1 MQRVVPKLGQLSL
14 SNSALFICDVQEIF
28 RDLIHNMPS
37 VVQGSNTMLRAAK
50 ELNLPTIVTTQY
62 AARFGATMAGVGLEE
77 AMTDQMDIEV
87 FDKTKFSMLTPPV
100 IEKLEKIQQASV
112 ILCGIEVGWALQ
124 QDVQCHLR
132 RLL

>member
-1 MQRVVPKLGQLSL
+1 
-14 SNSALFICDVQEIF
+14 
-28 RDLIHNMPS
+28 
-37 VVQGSNTMLRAAK
+37 MLRAAK

-100 IEKLEKIQQASV
+100 IEKLEKIQPASV